1 MKTPKIV
8 LASSSPR
15 RKKILEDAGLTFE
28 IHPSNILEVY
38 PDTLKIED
46 IPVFLAEKKAE
57 SVKSKFKN
65 AIIISADT
73 IVAFKNELMEKPTNG
88 KEAARMLH
96 TLSGQT
102 HQVITGVSI
111 HYKNEEI
118 SFTEITLVTFKVLST
133 EEIEYYVDHYQ
144 PFDKAG
150 AYGIQ
155 EWLGLIGVER
165 IEGSYF
171 NVMGLPMHRVYSEI
185 ARISASIS

>member
-1 MKTPKIV
+1 
-8 LASSSPR
+8 
-15 RKKILEDAGLTFE
+15 LEDVGYTFD
-28 IHPSNILEVY
+28 IYPSNILEVY
-38 PDTLKIED
+38 PDSLPIED
-46 IPVFLAEKKAE
+46 IPVYLAEKKAE

-73 IVAFKNELMEKPTNG
+73 IVAFNKEVMEKPING
-88 KEAARMLH
+88 KEAARMLQ

-111 HYKNEEI
+111 IYKNEAV
-118 SFTEITLVTFKVLST
+118 SFTDITLVTFKELSL

-171 NVMGLPMHRVYSEI
+171 NVMGLPIHRVYSEI
-185 ARISASIS
+185 SRLSLLP

>member
-1 MKTPKIV
+1 MKSPKIV

-15 RKKILEDAGLTFE
+15 RKKILEDVGYTFD
-28 IHPSNILEVY
+28 IYPSNILEVY
-38 PDTLKIED
+38 PDSLPIED
-46 IPVFLAEKKAE
+46 IPVYLAEKKAE

-73 IVAFKNELMEKPTNG
+73 IVAFNKEVMEKPING
-88 KEAARMLH
+88 KEAARMLQ

-111 HYKNEEI
+111 IYKNEAV
-118 SFTEITLVTFKVLST
+118 SFTDITLVTFKELSL

-171 NVMGLPMHRVYSEI
+171 NVMGLPIHRVYSEI
-185 ARISASIS
+185 SRLSLLP

>member
-1 MKTPKIV
+1 MKSPKII

-15 RKKILEDAGLTFE
+15 RKKILEDVGYTFD
-28 IHPSNILEVY
+28 IYPSNILEVY
-38 PDTLKIED
+38 PDSLPIED
-46 IPVFLAEKKAE
+46 IPVYLAEKKAE

-73 IVAFKNELMEKPTNG
+73 IVAFNKEVMEKPING
-88 KEAARMLH
+88 KEAARMLQ

-111 HYKNEEI
+111 IYKNEAV
-118 SFTEITLVTFKVLST
+118 SFTDITLVTFKELSL

-171 NVMGLPMHRVYSEI
+171 NVMGLPIHRVYSEI
-185 ARISASIS
+185 SRLSLLP